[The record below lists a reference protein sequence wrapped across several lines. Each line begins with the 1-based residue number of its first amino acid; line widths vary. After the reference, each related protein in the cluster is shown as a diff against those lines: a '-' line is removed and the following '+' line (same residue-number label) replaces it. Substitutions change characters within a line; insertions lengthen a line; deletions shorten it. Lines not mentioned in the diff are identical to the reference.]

1 MRRSGPTSKIRVLG
15 TALALSLGAESMQPA
30 LARSKER
37 LRDEAASARELA
49 VQKLRDARAAFAQ
62 RQYTEALS
70 LAEESLRLDP
80 APKTRNLLGA
90 VLANPSIG
98 QYARAYREF
107 QTSIRDCEKR
117 LKEDGLNLW
126 DNKILS
132 DKRFAEEQLEA
143 LKSSVAWLKLLVPS
157 EVPSGFTLHVGSSAV
172 PPEDWNVEFPQDSGS
187 VSIVAEGPRLAKFE
201 QTVKLVEGAHVAV
214 EVKLLRET
222 AAILRVRVQ
231 PLPKELD
238 VKIDGAERKLNPLG
252 STYYVEPGEHR
263 LELRQPGYAPY
274 RWQGNLATDETRS
287 VDILLKPKKKLPK
300 WVLYTALSAA
310 GASLILGC
318 VFGGLAYRSEGQNI
332 SKELLSEVN
341 GYAISS
347 TAFFSIGGT
356 LMVSA
361 VPLAL
366 AVD

>member
-1 MRRSGPTSKIRVLG
+1 MRLYGLTSQICVLG
-15 TALALSLGAESMQPA
+15 TALALGLGAEYTQPA

-37 LRDEAASARELA
+37 VRDEAAIARELA

-62 RQYTEALS
+62 RQYAEALS

-117 LKEDGLNLW
+117 VKEDDLKLG
-126 DNKILS
+126 DNKILA

-157 EVPSGFTLHVGSSAV
+157 EVPSGFTLHVGSSVV
-172 PPEDWNVEFPQDSGS
+172 PPEDWNIELPQDSGS
-187 VSIVAEGPRLAKFE
+187 VSVIAEGPRLAKFE

-231 PLPKELD
+231 TLPNELAL
-238 VKIDGAERKLNPLG
+238 KLDGTEQKLNPLG
-252 STYYVEPGEHR
+252 STYYVEPGAHR
-263 LELRQPGYAPY
+263 LELRQPGYSPY
-274 RWQGNLATDETRS
+274 RWQGDLANDETRS
-287 VDILLKPKKKLPK
+287 VDISLRPKKKLPK
-300 WVLYTALSAA
+300 WIFYTALSAA
-310 GASLILGC
+310 GGSLVLGC
-318 VFGGLAYRSEGQNI
+318 VLGGLAYSREGQI
-332 SKELLSEVN
+332 VSKELLSEVN

-347 TAFFSIGGT
+347 TVFFSVGGT
-356 LMVSA
+356 LLVSA
-361 VPLAL
+361 IPLAF